1 MQSLKPCSSQIT
13 ERLWDN
19 FYYLLYICFFSISWK
34 LININI
40 WQVGLMRGGR
50 LLDEDRPSKLM
61 EQYSMTVG
69 FSFQS
74 LNFKVAFIM

>member
-1 MQSLKPCSSQIT
+1 MGQ
-13 ERLWDN
+13 
-19 FYYLLYICFFSISWK
+19 LLLPFVHLVFFFSISWK
-34 LININI
+34 SININI